1 MAVGGRELSI
11 DMRVV
16 VGQIL
21 SLSAASGCS
30 AVVGLPRGGHQ
41 ALAAGR
47 AEVCVFATLAA
58 GGVVWR
64 PFMLRVSLERSG
76 QTAAESGGGAQSSV
90 MRG

>member
-16 VGQIL
+16 IGQIL

-41 ALAAGR
+41 TLATGG
-47 AEVCVFATLAA
+47 AEVCVLATLATCS
-58 GGVVWR
+58 VVWR
-64 PFMLRVSLERSG
+64 PLVLRVSFEGGG
-76 QTAAESGGGAQSSV
+76 QAATESG
-90 MRG
+90 